1 METIEIFE
9 KLGLVLGS
17 ITIFAIAG
25 VFVLR
30 RVLELLINRDLERF
44 KSELGKESA
53 SHKIRYERLHSE
65 RMEVIKNTYQ
75 KLSRTN
81 KSVQSVMGSFWL
93 DPSDNA
99 KLERMMNSIE
109 EDTNNKLGIKKIMKV
124 AENVFD
130 LKDYFEDNRIFFDE
144 DIAIEMDSLIEDLSE
159 LWDEHQLVEDVK
171 YDNPKVSLQVWRE
184 NWECLE
190 IKILK
195 TKSRLEVKFRAIIG
209 IES

>member
-9 KLGLVLGS
+9 KLGLVLGLS
-17 ITIFAIAG
+17 TIFAIAG

-30 RVLELLINRDLERF
+30 RVLELLINRDLEKF
-44 KSELGKESA
+44 KSDLERESA
-53 SHKIRYERLHSE
+53 SHKIRYEHLHGE
-65 RMEVIKNTYQ
+65 RVEVIKNTYQ

-81 KSVQSVMGSFWL
+81 KSVQSVMASFWL

-109 EDTNNKLGIKKIMKV
+109 EDANNKLGIKKIMKV

-144 DIAIEMDSLIEDLSE
+144 DIAIEMDSIIEDLSE
-159 LWDEHQLVEDVK
+159 LWDEHQLIEDIK

-184 NWECLE
+184 NWEYLE